1 LKPVPSRVVILLL
14 TTVMR
19 TPGSSAARRLHLVM
33 WLPGNRDVSPGL
45 VTITVL
51 ATMDLLL
58 GRSVAV
64 TLVATAA
71 AVVVVVVAMNPVVA
85 TVDTVDKVT
94 LDMLLPELRQALLP
108 GNSRLPPV
116 VNLDTDMEVTVML
129 PLAWP
134 LLLRRPAWLLGP
146 TELLL
151 LALLALAALPLLL
164 RLSMDLRHLLPAT
177 SLLHLL
183 LRLKLFAFMQLVY
196 RRQKSRGYLLSFIS
210 DTADGPGSFPRL
222 SM

>member
-1 LKPVPSRVVILLL
+1 
-14 TTVMR
+14 M
-19 TPGSSAARRLHLVM
+19 
-33 WLPGNRDVSPGL
+33 
-45 VTITVL
+45 ITVL

-64 TLVATAA
+64 TLAVTA
-71 AVVVVVVAMNPVVA
+71 VVA
-85 TVDTVDKVT
+85 TNLAVATVITVT
-94 LDMLLPELRQALLP
+94 PDMLPPELLQALLQALLP
-108 GNSRLPPV
+108 GNSRLPPL
-116 VNLDTDMEVTVML
+116 VNLPTDMEDTVML

-134 LLLRRPAWLLGP
+134 LLPRRPAWLLGP

-151 LALLALAALPLLL
+151 LALLALAALRLPL
-164 RLSMDLRHLLPAT
+164 RLLMDLHHHLPAT
-177 SLLHLL
+177 SLLHLP

-196 RRQKSRGYLLSFIS
+196 RRQKSRGYLLFFIS